1 MILTDKLVN
10 HFLFY
15 KALDMGPVHPK
26 SSGFLLVCA
35 DTLKHEEIELVWLG
49 VLQGTT
55 VGSRR
60 EFRG

>member
-1 MILTDKLVN
+1 
-10 HFLFY
+10 
-15 KALDMGPVHPK
+15 MGPVHPK